1 MPKKIKK
8 VLIIGSGP
16 IVIGQAAEFDYSG
29 SQACKALREEGIFTI
44 LVNSN
49 PATIQTDFEVAD
61 QIYIEPLT
69 VDVLTKIIEKERP
82 DALLPTMGG
91 QTGLNL
97 GTELAKLGIL
107 KKFKVKVIGTSI
119 LGIKKGEDR
128 EEFKKTMERIGQPI
142 PKSQTVNSIEEA
154 LKVAE
159 NLGYPVI
166 IRPAY
171 CLGGTGSG
179 IAYNEKELREI
190 GERGLNL
197 SLIKQVLIEE
207 CVLGWAEIEY
217 EVVRDSAG
225 KSIIVCPMENVDP
238 MGIHTGDSIVVAPL
252 LSVSKKEDKMLRRAA
267 IEIVD
272 ALNIQGACNIQFALN
287 QGAGEYRV
295 IEVNPRASRS
305 SALASKATAY
315 PIARV
320 ATKIATGKKLEE
332 IYLGLGRN
340 AFFEPSPDYV
350 VVKIPRWPFDKISDA
365 NPNIGTQ
372 MKATGEVM
380 AIGKNFEEAL
390 QKAIRSLEIGK
401 SSLYDKEISSFSLSK
416 LEELLLKPTDKRIFV
431 IAEAL
436 RKGMSVKRI
445 SELTFINSWFIKKIK
460 NIIDLEKK
468 PKKERIFP
476 EFKAVA
482 PYAAYFYSTFHA
494 KSKKLTEGSDRKKA
508 IVIGSGPIRIGQGI
522 EFDYCCVH
530 AVRAIKEEGLEAIM
544 VNCNPET
551 VSTDYDTADKLY
563 FEPLTLEDVL
573 NIYRKEN
580 PMGAIVQLGGQT
592 PINICLDLEK
602 NGMKI
607 LGTPTW
613 AIDIAEDRDKFYQF
627 AQKLKVLMPAHG
639 IAYNFEEA
647 LKIAKNIGYPVIVRP
662 SYVLGGVKME
672 IVYNEADLKEKF
684 EEALRVWEGKPV
696 LIDKFLENSKETEI
710 DAIYDGKT
718 LLIGGIMEHIEEA
731 GVHSGDAA
739 CVTPPYSL
747 SKKEIK
753 KMVEYTKR
761 FAKALNIIG
770 LFNIQFAISN
780 GKVYI
785 FEVNPRASRTVPYLS
800 KATGIP
806 LAKIATKVILGRK
819 LKELGFKGGIL
830 KPSRYAVKEA
840 VLPFDKLLEAD
851 TVLGPEMKSTGEVMG
866 VGRDFPTAFYK
877 GELACG
883 NKLPL
888 GRNVFI
894 SIRKDVDPTKIAKLF
909 HSLKFN
915 IFATEGTGKKIKKA
929 KIPVKILPKVSDI
942 EKPNVLDYIINKEI
956 DLVINLPSGKGAKD
970 DEYKIRRA
978 AIDYK
983 IPYITTT
990 PAALAAGKAIASQI
1004 KNNNLEVY
1012 PLLKR
1017 N

>member
-1 MPKKIKK
+1 MQKEIKK

-69 VDVLTKIIEKERP
+69 VDVLAKIIEKERP
-82 DALLPTMGG
+82 DALLATMGG

-97 GTELAKLGIL
+97 ATELSKLGIL
-107 KKFKVKVIGTSI
+107 KKFKVKVIGTPIS
-119 LGIKKGEDR
+119 GIKKGEDR
-128 EEFKKTMERIGQPI
+128 EEFKRTMKKIGQPI
-142 PKSQTVNSIEEA
+142 PKSQTVNSVEKA

-197 SLIKQVLIEE
+197 SLIKQVLVEE
-207 CVLGWAEIEY
+207 CVSGWAEIEY
-217 EVVRDSAG
+217 EVVRDSFG
-225 KSIIVCPMENVDP
+225 NSIIVCPMENVDP

-252 LSVSKKEDKMLRRAA
+252 LSVSKKEDKILRKAA
-267 IEIVD
+267 IKIVEV
-272 ALNIQGACNIQFALN
+272 LNIQGACNIQFALN
-287 QGAGEYRV
+287 RKTGEYRV

-320 ATKIATGKKLEE
+320 ATKIAIGKKLEE
-332 IYLGLGRN
+332 IYIGPGRN
-340 AFFEPSPDYV
+340 AFFEPSPDYA

-365 NPNIGTQ
+365 DSRIGTQ
-372 MKATGEVM
+372 MKSTGEVM

-401 SSLYDKEISSFSLSK
+401 LELFDKEISHLSLA
-416 LEELLLKPTDKRIFV
+416 ENENLLLNPTDKRIFV

-436 RKGMSVKRI
+436 RRGLSIKKI
-445 SELTFINSWFIKKIK
+445 SELTYINPYFIKGIKKIVQG
-460 NIIDLEKK
+460 IL
-468 PKKERIFP
+468 PKKISLSYQQ
-476 EFKAVA
+476 VA
-482 PYAAYFYSTFHA
+482 PYAPYFYSTHYSNSSFE
-494 KSKKLTEGSDRKKA
+494 KRSRRKKV

-530 AVRAIKEEGLEAIM
+530 AVRALREEGIESIM

-563 FEPLTLEDVL
+563 FEPLTLEDIL
-573 NIYRKEN
+573 NICKKEK

-592 PINICLDLEK
+592 PVNICLDLEK
-602 NGMKI
+602 NGVRI

-613 AIDIAEDRDKFYQF
+613 AIDIAEDRDKFYKF
-627 AQKLKVLMPAHG
+627 AKKLKVSMPNHG
-639 IAYNFEEA
+639 IAYNFEKA
-647 LKIAKNIGYPVIVRP
+647 LKVAKNIGYPVIVRP
-662 SYVLGGVKME
+662 SYVLGGIKME
-672 IVYNEADLKEKF
+672 IVSNEADLKEKF
-684 EEALRVWEGKPV
+684 EEALRVWEEKPV
-696 LIDKFLENSKETEI
+696 LIDKFLEDSKETEI
-710 DAIYDGKT
+710 DAIYDGQN
-718 LLIGGIMEHIEEA
+718 LLIGGIIEHIEEA

-739 CVTPPYSL
+739 CITPPYSIA
-747 SKKEIK
+747 KKEIK

-761 FAKALNIIG
+761 FAKALKIIG
-770 LFNIQFAISN
+770 VFNIQFAISN
-780 GKVYI
+780 GRVYV

-806 LAKIATKVILGRK
+806 LAKIATKVMLGKK
-819 LKELGFKGGIL
+819 LKEMGFKEGVL
-830 KPSRYAVKEA
+830 KLPYFAVKEV
-840 VLPFDKLLEAD
+840 VLPFDKLSETD

-866 VGRDFPTAFYK
+866 VGRDFPTSFYK
-877 GELACG
+877 AELACR

-888 GRNVFI
+888 KGNVFI
-894 SIRKDVDPTKIAKLF
+894 SVRKNVNPVKIAEVF
-909 HSLKFN
+909 CSLGFN
-915 IFATEGTGKKIKKA
+915 IFATEGTGKKIKET
-929 KIPVKILPKVSDI
+929 KIPVKIVPKISDL
-942 EKPNVLDYIINKEI
+942 ERPNVLDYIISREI

-983 IPYITTT
+983 IPYITTM
-990 PAALAAGKAIASQI
+990 PAALLAGKAIASQI
-1004 KNNNLEVY
+1004 KNNNLEVH

-1017 N
+1017 D